1 VKNNLK
7 VFVFAILLVMLI
19 SSACGSSTPTQTIVP
34 TVVPVELIIVPTVVP
49 VELIIIVV
57 TATEVIAPTLTPTV
71 ENTQEPMSMIDIV
84 LESQG
89 LVRRPNTD
97 AQCNCIAWM
106 KPDES
111 LIVFF
116 MDDGT
121 VLISSIIPK
130 EGYGNLPII
139 SIIVL
144 TLYPGDL
151 LGGKIVDTFHLGKTG
166 RTILYGDNYNA
177 SIKYPSD
184 DIVAFI
190 IDKK

>member
-116 MDDGT
+116 MDDG
-121 VLISSIIPK
+121 L
-130 EGYGNLPII
+130 
-139 SIIVL
+139 
-144 TLYPGDL
+144 
-151 LGGKIVDTFHLGKTG
+151 F
-166 RTILYGDNYNA
+166 
-177 SIKYPSD
+177 
-184 DIVAFI
+184 
-190 IDKK
+190 